1 MIILIGSEK
10 GGVGKSTLATNLT
23 AFFALKKID
32 VVLVDA
38 DRQSTAANWVQDRN
52 DLTDVKI
59 DCVRQYENIKQTLL
73 SLDKRYEIVIVDC
86 QGRDSKELRTGL
98 LVSDIILIPF
108 RPSQWDLDTLPTMV
122 NLVKDAKD
130 FNEKLK
136 AYAVFT
142 MCPTNHQINELDEA
156 KSFFDQKSDI
166 LLLNSR
172 THDRKIYRDAA
183 SAGLSVLEMQKS
195 LNKAGEEITNIADEL
210 LKLIQDETEN
220 SFSKIE

>member
-73 SLDKRYEIVIVDC
+73 SLDKRYEIVVVDC

-122 NLVKDAKD
+122 ELVKDAKD

-136 AYAVFT
+136 ACAVFT
-142 MCPTNHQINELDEA
+142 MCPTHHQINELDEA
-156 KSFFDQKSDI
+156 KEFFYENTEI
-166 LLLNSR
+166 TLLDSR

-183 SAGLSVLEMQKS
+183 SAGLSVLEMQK
-195 LNKAGEEITNIADEL
+195 LPNKAGEEIKNIANEL
-210 LKLIQDETEN
+210 LQFI
-220 SFSKIE
+220 SR